1 MTVGNNNW
9 LSDEIGEVLCMG
21 IGSNI
26 FFKEMFSVQLPGFK
40 SGVGWFTWLFI
51 PKQEHLPIVCMPE

>member
-1 MTVGNNNW
+1 
-9 LSDEIGEVLCMG
+9 MG

-26 FFKEMFSVQLPGFK
+26 FSKEMFSVQLPGFK

-51 PKQEHLPIVCMPE
+51 PKQQDLPIVCMPE